1 MAWPGILASRR
12 DVDSPWKADL
22 FDDLHDRDDSLH
34 ERTFPMVFTE
44 VSTTSAFST
53 YVVVFTETIYIPVAA
68 HGIRVGC
75 QLSVTTGDSNFFQ
88 WFLDDVSIA
97 AADFINDVVH
107 PTYNDTKRKTNTTI
121 IDAAPAIRGTRV
133 ALELRMTNLG
143 GGTSYAKSSFGAVC
157 AFL

>member
-22 FDDLHDRDDSLH
+22 FDDLHDRDVNLH
-34 ERTFPMVFTE
+34 ERTFPMVFPE
-44 VSTTSAFST
+44 VSTTSVFGA
-53 YVVVFTETIYIPVAA
+53 YAVVFTETIYIPTAA

-88 WFLDDVSIA
+88 WFLDDVSIS

-107 PTYNDTKRKTNTTI
+107 PTYNDTKRKTNTA
-121 IDAAPAIRGTRV
+121 IDTAIRGTRV
-133 ALELRMTNLG
+133 ALELRLSNLG